1 MVDNSRHPQG
11 FRLGSCPVCLYG
23 LTECGQQTIHT
34 GMLHLPQMCVEEKE
48 EYTVST
54 IGQDHTEQ
62 SCEHVIVISFELC
75 LRLKASSLGR
85 KVIDD
90 HIKSWPI

>member
-1 MVDNSRHPQG
+1 MVDNSRHSQG
-11 FRLGSCPVCLYG
+11 FRLGSCPICLYG
-23 LTECGQQTIHT
+23 LTEYGQQILRIRT
-34 GMLHLPQMCVEEKE
+34 GMLHLPQMCVEEKI
-48 EYTVST
+48 ST
-54 IGQDHTEQ
+54 IGQDHTER
-62 SCEHVIVISFELC
+62 SCGHIIAINFELC